1 MTTATPIAASFRL
14 LRHSIAASAA
24 PATKVSPVLSL
35 SAPLCAFSTVKGR
48 VHLRQESFK
57 TSFVAPLSLTG
68 LSSTT
73 VLGGGSFEQLSQYRK
88 MSFLKKLGS
97 RKETSAKLSV
107 GDTVPPLILKDQ
119 DGKDFSLGDLRGK
132 SVVLYFYPA
141 DDTPGCT
148 KEACAFRDSYDT
160 FLKAGAEVVGVSGD
174 SPESHT
180 AFKAKYNL
188 PFTLL
193 SDEGNKT
200 RKEWGIPS
208 DLFGAL
214 AGRQTYV
221 IDKDGKIK
229 LVFNSQLNF
238 AKHVT
243 EALAVINS

>member
-1 MTTATPIAASFRL
+1 MSIGKHLAELMLELNSFM
-14 LRHSIAASAA
+14 
-24 PATKVSPVLSL
+24 
-35 SAPLCAFSTVKGR
+35 
-48 VHLRQESFK
+48 
-57 TSFVAPLSLTG
+57 
-68 LSSTT
+68 
-73 VLGGGSFEQLSQYRK
+73 QLS
-88 MSFLKKLGS
+88 
-97 RKETSAKLSV
+97 V
-107 GDTVPPLILKDQ
+107 CDTVPPLILKDQ
-119 DGKDFSLGDLRGK
+119 DGKDFSLADLRGK

-160 FLKAGAEVVGVSGD
+160 FLKAGAEVIGISGD

-238 AKHVT
+238 TKHVT